1 MADDNSSLAAVE
13 SLLGDRYTREARLA
27 PAFLSLLPV
36 LLLLLAWVGDV
47 QKAIP
52 GLLTLVCF
60 FGVMHWIAQITRG
73 IGDAREV
80 ALFRR
85 WGGKPTTTALRLH
98 PAACKQC
105 GEPEIGRFLPTPG
118 QREIVEAFYNSR
130 FHDKNSPGKEE
141 KFPTGRDEEPC
152 ILKDKAAAPGE
163 PTDALD
169 RLYETYVARLREVT
183 REVPLVFEENISY
196 GFQRNLYSLKW
207 WAFGC
212 GVVALAIHLTA
223 IWWHVRPVADWKH
236 LSLSAAPIAVAV
248 ALVAYLAGVLVFVTE
263 QSVKLQGFAYARQ
276 LINSVC
282 ALSNQE
288 EADKKKTS

>member
-85 WGGKPTTTALRLH
+85 WGGKPTTTMLRLH
-98 PAACKQC
+98 PAACKEC
-105 GEPEIGRFLPTPG
+105 TESEIRRFLPSPG
-118 QREIVEAFYNSR
+118 QRAAIDKFYKSC
-130 FHDKNSPGKEE
+130 FD
-141 KFPTGRDEEPC
+141 DETLPDEHRERPC
-152 ILKDKAAAPGE
+152 IDKDKKAREAGE
-163 PTDALD
+163 DHPADALD
-169 RLYETYVARLREVT
+169 RLYEPYVARLREIT
-183 REVPLVFEENISY
+183 RDVPLVFEENISY
-196 GFQRNLYSLKW
+196 GFQRNFYSLKW

-212 GVVALAIHLTA
+212 GVVSLAIHLTSM
-223 IWWHVRPVADWKH
+223 WWHVRPVVSWRHIAW
-236 LSLSAAPIAVAV
+236 SAAPIAVAA

-263 QSVKLQGFAYARQ
+263 ESVKLQGFAYARQ
-276 LINSVC
+276 LINSVY
-282 ALSNQE
+282 ALSKKE
-288 EADKKKTS
+288 KGGKDKDTVNPG